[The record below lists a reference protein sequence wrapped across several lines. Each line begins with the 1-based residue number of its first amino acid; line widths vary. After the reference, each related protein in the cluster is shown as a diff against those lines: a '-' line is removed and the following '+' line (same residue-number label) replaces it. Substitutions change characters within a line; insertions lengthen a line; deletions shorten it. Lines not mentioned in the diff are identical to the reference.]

1 MSEIIERSIPPA
13 PPIAYADQPN
23 RSPWIAQLA
32 ADGAPQPLP
41 AGASADVVV
50 VGAGIAGVATAFFV
64 LATTP
69 NSVLLVERDRVARGA
84 TGRNAGQLT
93 TYFERPLSDIAE
105 QFGAARAVEAQRGF
119 DDAHDLLDRMLAE
132 SGAAVRV
139 ERFAG
144 RMGMFNLPQLEV
156 HLAGQLLRRQG
167 GLRPQECLVSQQAEF
182 LSEIPAEFAGLYAV
196 VPQSRIQELLEV
208 DDHRYRAVITARA
221 GCANSGA
228 LAQQVLACLQQRH
241 GDRFRY
247 ADCTNVERVV
257 VDDDGALVHAGGRE
271 VRAGHVV
278 LCTNGFVDHT
288 VQDAAGSPIRLA
300 DDQQIVGRVAYMAAF
315 AEHEPRAPAARSYIR
330 NAVIGGPVP
339 YVYVTRRTYDRPHD
353 TVTLTCMGGPE
364 YPFHDPVYDREAA
377 FPGDLLTAM
386 DEEVRPFAQ
395 PARPAGQPYD
405 FHWHG
410 LMGYN
415 EGGVRVV
422 GAHPRHPRL
431 LYNLGCNGVGFL
443 PSLCGA
449 DRLARLLSG
458 ERLEPS
464 IFDPR

>member
-1 MSEIIERSIPPA
+1 PGRLGSMTETIETGSSRATSPGV
-13 PPIAYADQPN
+13 YADQPN

-64 LATTP
+64 LTTTP

-93 TYFERPLSDIAE
+93 TYFERPLADIAE

-228 LAQQVLACLQQRH
+228 LAQQVLAYLQQRH

-257 VDDDGALVHAGGRE
+257 VDDDGALVHACGRE

-288 VQDAAGSPIRLA
+288 VQDAAGSPILLA
-300 DDQQIVGRVAYMAAF
+300 EDQQIVGRVAYIAAF
-315 AEHEPRAPAARSYIR
+315 ADHEPRAPAAMSYIR
-330 NAVIGGPVP
+330 NAV
-339 YVYVTRRTYDRPHD
+339 
-353 TVTLTCMGGPE
+353 
-364 YPFHDPVYDREAA
+364 
-377 FPGDLLTAM
+377 
-386 DEEVRPFAQ
+386 
-395 PARPAGQPYD
+395 
-405 FHWHG
+405 
-410 LMGYN
+410 
-415 EGGVRVV
+415 
-422 GAHPRHPRL
+422 
-431 LYNLGCNGVGFL
+431 
-443 PSLCGA
+443 
-449 DRLARLLSG
+449 
-458 ERLEPS
+458 
-464 IFDPR
+464 